1 MKIAV
6 REIKNEDGPTVVR
19 ILRRAC
25 ATVAERFGLTPEN
38 CPKNLAFC
46 TEDRVRED
54 LERGL
59 RYYFLEE
66 GAEVCG
72 CVALEKARPEV
83 CYLERLAVLPERR
96 SQGFGTALV
105 HHALTE
111 AAKIGAARVEI
122 GIISEDTRLKDWYG
136 RFGFVQTGTKTF
148 DHLPFVVAFMAKE
161 L

>member
-1 MKIAV
+1 MTI
-6 REIKNEDGPTVVR
+6 RPIDNDEIQTVVSV
-19 ILRRAC
+19 LRRAF

-46 TEDRVRED
+46 TEDRIKDD

-59 RYYFLEE
+59 RYYFLED

-72 CVALEKARPEV
+72 CVALEQARADM
-83 CYLERLAVLPERR
+83 CYLGRLAVLPEHR
-96 SQGFGTALV
+96 SRGFGTALV
-105 HHALTE
+105 RHALE
-111 AAKIGAARVEI
+111 QARAIGVTRVEI

-148 DHLPFVVAFMAKE
+148 DHLPFLVAFMAKE